1 MSADVPQTQIT
12 QLQLP
17 ANREEQSLDLK
28 SVTPRT
34 ENMKVA
40 YITAGAAGMYC
51 GTCIHDNMVATV
63 LKKQGHNVSLIPTYT
78 PTRTDEANV
87 SMNRVFFG
95 GVNVY
100 LQQKLSI
107 FRHTPWTFD
116 KLLDNPALLNGLAR
130 FSGATDARD
139 LGQLTISML
148 QAEHGYQKKELAKLV
163 KWLAEENKPD
173 IVYLTNSMLVG
184 FTREI
189 KKALNVPVICA
200 LQGED
205 IFLQDLIEPYKT
217 EAVALLQERSADAD
231 GFIAPC
237 NYYAQFMADV
247 YLDAPLDKIHVVPL
261 GLNMDGH
268 GSSTEKPE
276 PPPFII
282 GYLARICPEK
292 GLHILV
298 DAFQIIA
305 EAMGANNVQLHVAGY
320 LGKKDE
326 PYLEELVNQIQASGL
341 SESFV
346 HHGEVTRTQKIDF
359 LNRLHVFSVPTVY
372 RESKGLS
379 IIESLANGVPVVQP
393 HHGTFPEMISTTDG
407 GILVEPESAKA
418 VAMGIMELINDA
430 EQRRHLGET
439 GKMNVHQKFNDTAIA
454 EQLLKVFEKYT

>member
-1 MSADVPQTQIT
+1 
-12 QLQLP
+12 
-17 ANREEQSLDLK
+17 
-28 SVTPRT
+28 
-34 ENMKVA
+34 MKVA

-87 SMNRVFFG
+87 SLNRVFFG
-95 GVNVY
+95 GINVY
-100 LQQKLSI
+100 LQQKLSF

-116 KLLDNPALLNGLAR
+116 KLLDNPTLLNGLAR
-130 FSGATDARD
+130 FSSSTDAQD
-139 LGQLTISML
+139 LGQLTVSML
-148 QAEHGYQKKELAKLV
+148 SAEQGHQSKELAKLV
-163 KWLAEENKPD
+163 KWLVEENKPD

-184 FTREI
+184 FTKKI
-189 KKALNVPVICA
+189 KKALDIPVICA

-205 IFLQDLIEPYKT
+205 IFLQDLIEPYRSET
-217 EAVALLQERSADAD
+217 LTLLRERAADPD
-231 GFIAPC
+231 GFVAPC
-237 NYYAQFMADV
+237 RYYAQFMADT
-247 YLDAPLDKIHVVPL
+247 YLNVPIDKIDVVPL

-268 GSSTEKPE
+268 GLPAQTPE

-298 DAFQIIA
+298 DAFRLVA
-305 EAMGANNVQLHVAGY
+305 ETLGADNVQLHVAGY

-326 PYLEELVNQIQASGL
+326 PYLEELVNQIRAWDL
-341 SESFV
+341 SDSFV

-393 HHGTFPEMISTTDG
+393 RHGTFPEMIDATNG
-407 GILVEPESAKA
+407 GILVEPESPES
-418 VAMGIMELINDA
+418 VAAGLIELLNDTD
-430 EQRRHLGET
+430 RREHLGET
-439 GKMNVHQKFNDTAIA
+439 GKINVHQKFSDTIIA
-454 EQLLKVFEKYT
+454 EQLLKVFKKYTE

>member
-1 MSADVPQTQIT
+1 
-12 QLQLP
+12 
-17 ANREEQSLDLK
+17 
-28 SVTPRT
+28 
-34 ENMKVA
+34 MKVA

-116 KLLDNPALLNGLAR
+116 KLLDSPALLNGLAR
-130 FSGATDARD
+130 FSGATAASD
-139 LGQLTISML
+139 LGQLTVSML
-148 QAEHGYQKKELAKLV
+148 SAEQGYQRKELTKLV

-189 KKALNVPVICA
+189 KNALDVPVICA

-217 EAVALLQERSADAD
+217 EALALLRERAVDAD
-231 GFIAPC
+231 GFVAPC
-237 NYYAQFMADV
+237 DYYAQFMADA
-247 YLDAPLDKIHVVPL
+247 YLDVPLDKIHIVPL
-261 GLNMDGH
+261 GLNIDGH
-268 GSSTEKPE
+268 GLPVEKPE

-326 PYLEELVNQIQASGL
+326 PYLEELINQIQASGL

-346 HHGEVTRTQKIDF
+346 HHGEVTRTEKIDF

-379 IIESLANGVPVVQP
+379 VIESLANGVPVVQP
-393 HHGTFPEMISTTDG
+393 QHGTFPEMISATGG
-407 GILVEPESAKA
+407 GILVEPESAEA
-418 VAMGIMELINDA
+418 LAMGIMELLNDA
-430 EQRRHLGET
+430 EQREHLGKT
-439 GKMNVHQKFNDTAIA
+439 GKMNVHQKFNDTAVA
-454 EQLLKVFEKYT
+454 EQLLKVFEKYI

>member
-1 MSADVPQTQIT
+1 MIP
-12 QLQLP
+12 
-17 ANREEQSLDLK
+17 R
-28 SVTPRT
+28 PRT

-116 KLLDNPALLNGLAR
+116 KLLDSPALLNGLAR
-130 FSGATDARD
+130 FSGSTDARD
-139 LGQLTISML
+139 LGQLTVSML
-148 QAEHGYQKKELAKLV
+148 RAEQGYQKKELAKLV

-173 IVYLTNSMLVG
+173 IVYLTNSMLIG

-189 KKALNVPVICA
+189 KQALDVPVICA

-217 EAVALLQERSADAD
+217 EALALLQERAADAD
-231 GFIAPC
+231 GFVAPC
-237 NYYAQFMADV
+237 DYYAQFMADA
-247 YLDAPLDKIHVVPL
+247 YLNVPVNKIDVVPL

-268 GSSTEKPE
+268 GLLVEKPA

-298 DAFQIIA
+298 DAFLRVA
-305 EAMGANNVQLHVAGY
+305 ETFGAHNVQLHVAGY

-326 PYLEELVNQIQASGL
+326 PYLEELVNQIQAAGL
-341 SESFV
+341 ADSFV
-346 HHGEVTRTQKIDF
+346 HHGEVTRTEKINF

-393 HHGTFPEMISTTDG
+393 HHGTFPEMIKATEG
-407 GILVEPESAKA
+407 GILVEPESPEA
-418 VAMGIMELINDA
+418 VAAGIIELLNDT
-430 EQRRHLGET
+430 EQRESLGET
-439 GKMNVHQKFNDTAIA
+439 GKMNVHQKFNDAIVA
-454 EQLLKVFEKYT
+454 EQLLKVFEKFV

>member
-1 MSADVPQTQIT
+1 
-12 QLQLP
+12 
-17 ANREEQSLDLK
+17 
-28 SVTPRT
+28 
-34 ENMKVA
+34 MKVA
-40 YITAGAAGMYC
+40 YVTAGAAGMYC

-63 LKKQGHNVSLIPTYT
+63 LKKHGHSVSLIPTYT

-116 KLLDNPALLNGLAR
+116 KLLDRPALLNGLAR
-130 FSGATDARD
+130 FSGTTDARD

-163 KWLAEENKPD
+163 KWLTEENKPD

-189 KKALNVPVICA
+189 KKALDVPVICA

-205 IFLQDLIEPYKT
+205 IFLQDLIEPYKA
-217 EAVALLQERSADAD
+217 EALTLLRERAVDPD
-231 GFIAPC
+231 GFVAPC
-237 NYYAQFMADV
+237 HYYAQFMADA
-247 YLDAPLDKIHVVPL
+247 YLNVPVDKIDVVPL

-268 GSSTEKPE
+268 GVPAQKPE

-298 DAFQIIA
+298 DAFHTVA
-305 EAMGANNVQLHVAGY
+305 EAMGPNNVQLHVAGY

-379 IIESLANGVPVVQP
+379 IIEALANGVPVVQP
-393 HHGTFPEMISTTDG
+393 HHGTFPEMITATEG

-418 VAMGIMELINDA
+418 LAVGIMELLNDA
-430 EQRRHLGET
+430 EQRGHLGET

-454 EQLLKVFEKYT
+454 EQLLKVFEKYI

>member
-1 MSADVPQTQIT
+1 
-12 QLQLP
+12 
-17 ANREEQSLDLK
+17 
-28 SVTPRT
+28 
-34 ENMKVA
+34 MKVA

-87 SMNRVFFG
+87 SMDRVFFG
-95 GVNVY
+95 GINVY
-100 LQQKLSI
+100 LQQKLSL
-107 FRHTPWTFD
+107 FRRTPWTLD
-116 KLLDNPALLNGLAR
+116 KLLDNPTLLNGLAR
-130 FSGATDARD
+130 FSSSTDARD
-139 LGQLTISML
+139 LGQLAVSML
-148 QAEHGYQKKELAKLV
+148 RAEQGYQSKELAKLV
-163 KWLAEENKPD
+163 RWLAEENKPD

-189 KKALNVPVICA
+189 KKTLDVPVVCA

-217 EAVALLQERSADAD
+217 EALAFLRERALDPD
-231 GFIAPC
+231 GFVAPC
-237 NYYAQFMADV
+237 HYYAQFMAAT
-247 YLDAPLDKIHVVPL
+247 YLNVPLDKIDVVPL
-261 GLNMDGH
+261 GLNLDGH
-268 GSSTEKPE
+268 GLPVQKPP

-298 DAFQIIA
+298 DAFHQVA
-305 EAMGANNVQLHVAGY
+305 NALGAANVQLHVAGY

-326 PYLEELVNQIQASGL
+326 SYLEELVNQIHASNL

-346 HHGEVTRTQKIDF
+346 HHGELTRTEKIEF
-359 LNRLHVFSVPTVY
+359 FNRLHLFSVPTVY

-379 IIESLANGVPVVQP
+379 IIEALANGVPVVQP
-393 HHGTFPEMISTTDG
+393 RHGTFPEMLEATEG
-407 GILVEPESAKA
+407 GILVAPESAEA
-418 VAMGIMELINDA
+418 VATGIIELLTDT
-430 EQRRHLGET
+430 ERREVLGAQ

-454 EQLLKVFEKYT
+454 DQLLKVFGKYTEYAKRSGTSETPLS

>member
-1 MSADVPQTQIT
+1 
-12 QLQLP
+12 
-17 ANREEQSLDLK
+17 
-28 SVTPRT
+28 
-34 ENMKVA
+34 MKVA

-87 SMNRVFFG
+87 SLNRVFFG
-95 GVNVY
+95 GINVY
-100 LQQKLSI
+100 LQQKLSL
-107 FRHTPWTFD
+107 FRHTPWTLD
-116 KLLDNPALLNGLAR
+116 KLLDNPTLLNGLAR
-130 FSGATDARD
+130 FSSSTDARD

-148 QAEHGYQKKELAKLV
+148 SAEQGHQSKELAKLV

-189 KKALNVPVICA
+189 KKALEVPVICA

-205 IFLQDLIEPYKT
+205 IFLQDLIEPYRS
-217 EAVALLQERSADAD
+217 EAFVLLRERAVDPD
-231 GFIAPC
+231 GFVAPC
-237 NYYAQFMADV
+237 RYYAQFMADT
-247 YLDAPLDKIHVVPL
+247 YLNVPIAKIDVVPL

-268 GSSTEKPE
+268 GLPVEKPE

-298 DAFQIIA
+298 DAFRLVA
-305 EAMGANNVQLHVAGY
+305 EALGADNVQLHVAGY

-326 PYLEELVNQIQASGL
+326 PYLEELVNQIHGWNL
-341 SESFV
+341 SDSFV
-346 HHGEVTRTQKIDF
+346 HHGEVTRTEKIDF

-393 HHGTFPEMISTTDG
+393 RHGTFPEMIDATDG
-407 GILVEPESAKA
+407 GILVEPESPES
-418 VAMGIMELINDA
+418 VAAGLIELLNDTD
-430 EQRRHLGET
+430 RREYHGET
-439 GKMNVHQKFNDTAIA
+439 GKLNVHQKFSDTIVA

>member
-1 MSADVPQTQIT
+1 
-12 QLQLP
+12 
-17 ANREEQSLDLK
+17 
-28 SVTPRT
+28 
-34 ENMKVA
+34 MKVA

-116 KLLDNPALLNGLAR
+116 KLLDNPTLLNGLAR
-130 FSGATDARD
+130 FSGATDASD
-139 LGQLTISML
+139 LGQLTVSML
-148 QAEHGYQKKELAKLV
+148 SAEQGYQRKELTKLV

-189 KKALNVPVICA
+189 KNTLGVPVICA

-217 EAVALLQERSADAD
+217 EALVLLRERAVDAD
-231 GFIAPC
+231 GFVAPC
-237 NYYAQFMADV
+237 DYYAQFMADA
-247 YLDAPLDKIHVVPL
+247 YLDVPLDKIHIVPL
-261 GLNMDGH
+261 GLNIDGH
-268 GSSTEKPE
+268 GLSVEKPE

-326 PYLEELVNQIQASGL
+326 PYLEELINQIQASGL

-379 IIESLANGVPVVQP
+379 VIESLANGVPVVQP
-393 HHGTFPEMISTTDG
+393 QHGTFPEMISATEG
-407 GILVEPESAKA
+407 GILVAPESAEA
-418 VAMGIMELINDA
+418 VAMGIMELLNDA
-430 EQRRHLGET
+430 EQREHLGKT
-439 GKMNVHQKFNDTAIA
+439 GKMNVHQKFNDTAVA

>member
-1 MSADVPQTQIT
+1 M
-12 QLQLP
+12 
-17 ANREEQSLDLK
+17 EENHFLIASHTSK
-28 SVTPRT
+28 
-34 ENMKVA
+34 NMKVA

-63 LKKQGHNVSLIPTYT
+63 LKKQGHNVTLIPTYT

-87 SMNRVFFG
+87 SMDRVFFG
-95 GVNVY
+95 GINVY

-107 FRHTPWTFD
+107 FRHTPWAID
-116 KLLDNPALLNGLAR
+116 KLFDNPALLNGLSR
-130 FSGATDARD
+130 FSGSTDASD
-139 LGQLTISML
+139 LGELTVSML
-148 QAEHGYQKKELAKLV
+148 RAEHGHQKKELTKLV
-163 KWLAEENKPD
+163 KWLAEENRPD

-184 FTREI
+184 FTTQI
-189 KKALNVPVICA
+189 KKALDVPVVCA

-217 EAVALLQERSADAD
+217 EVLTLLRKRAAEAD
-231 GFIAPC
+231 GFVAPC
-237 NYYAQFMADV
+237 DYYAQFMADA
-247 YLDAPLDKIHVVPL
+247 YLAVPVDKIDIVPL

-268 GSSTEKPE
+268 GMLVEKPE

-298 DAFQIIA
+298 DAFQRVA
-305 EAMGANNVQLHVAGY
+305 EAFGADNVQLHVAGY

-326 PYLEELVNQIQASGL
+326 PYLEELINQIQEAGL
-341 SESFV
+341 SNSFV
-346 HHGEVTRTQKIDF
+346 HHGEVTRTEKIDF

-393 HHGTFPEMISTTDG
+393 HHGTFPEMLDATGG
-407 GILVEPESAKA
+407 GILVEPESPEALA
-418 VAMGIMELINDA
+418 TGIMELLNDA
-430 EQRRHLGET
+430 EQREHLGET
-439 GKMNVHQKFNDTAIA
+439 GRINTHQKFNDTAIA

>member
-1 MSADVPQTQIT
+1 
-12 QLQLP
+12 
-17 ANREEQSLDLK
+17 
-28 SVTPRT
+28 
-34 ENMKVA
+34 MKVA

-63 LKKQGHNVSLIPTYT
+63 LKKQGHNVYLIPTYT

-87 SMNRVFFG
+87 SMDRVFFG
-95 GVNVY
+95 GINVY
-100 LQQKLSI
+100 LQQKLSL

-116 KLLDNPALLNGLAR
+116 KLLDNPTLLNGLAR
-130 FSGATDARD
+130 FSSSTDAQD
-139 LGQLTISML
+139 LGQLTVSML
-148 QAEHGYQKKELAKLV
+148 SAEQGHQSKELAKLV
-163 KWLAEENKPD
+163 QWLVEENKPD

-189 KKALNVPVICA
+189 KKALDVPVICA

-205 IFLQDLIEPYKT
+205 IFLQDIIEPYRSEVFT
-217 EAVALLQERSADAD
+217 LLRERAVDPD
-231 GFIAPC
+231 GFVAPC
-237 NYYAQFMADV
+237 RYYAQFMADT
-247 YLDAPLDKIHVVPL
+247 YLHVPIDKIDVVPL

-268 GSSTEKPE
+268 GLPVEKPE

-298 DAFQIIA
+298 DAFRLVA
-305 EAMGANNVQLHVAGY
+305 EALGADNVQLHVAGY

-326 PYLEELVNQIQASGL
+326 PYLEELVNQIQTWGL
-341 SESFV
+341 SDSFV
-346 HHGEVTRTQKIDF
+346 HHGEVTRTQKINF

-393 HHGTFPEMISTTDG
+393 RHGTFPEMIDATDG
-407 GILVEPESAKA
+407 GILIEPESPES
-418 VAMGIMELINDA
+418 VATGIIELLNDT
-430 EQRRHLGET
+430 ERREYHGET
-439 GKMNVHQKFNDTAIA
+439 GKINVHQKFSDTIIA

>member
-1 MSADVPQTQIT
+1 MFSI
-12 QLQLP
+12 
-17 ANREEQSLDLK
+17 K
-28 SVTPRT
+28 T

-87 SMNRVFFG
+87 SLNRVFFG
-95 GVNVY
+95 GINVY
-100 LQQKLSI
+100 LQQKLSF
-107 FRHTPWTFD
+107 FRHTPWALD
-116 KLLDNPALLNGLAR
+116 KLLDNPTLLNGLAR
-130 FSGATDARD
+130 FSSSTAAQD
-139 LGQLTISML
+139 LGQLTVSML
-148 QAEHGYQKKELAKLV
+148 SAEQGHQSKELAKLV
-163 KWLAEENKPD
+163 KWLAEEDKPD

-189 KKALNVPVICA
+189 KKALDVPVICA

-205 IFLQDLIEPYKT
+205 IFLQDLIEPYRS
-217 EAVALLQERSADAD
+217 EALILLRERAMDPD
-231 GFIAPC
+231 GFVAPC
-237 NYYAQFMADV
+237 DYYARFMADT
-247 YLDAPLDKIHVVPL
+247 YLDVPIDKIDVVPL

-268 GSSTEKPE
+268 GVPVQKPE

-292 GLHILV
+292 GLHVLV
-298 DAFQIIA
+298 DAFRLVA
-305 EAMGANNVQLHVAGY
+305 EVLGADNVQLHVAGY

-326 PYLEELVNQIQASGL
+326 PYLEELVNQIQAWEL
-341 SESFV
+341 SDSFV
-346 HHGEVTRTQKIDF
+346 HHGEVTRTEKIEF

-379 IIESLANGVPVVQP
+379 IIESLANGVPVIQP
-393 HHGTFPEMISTTDG
+393 RHGAFPEMLDATDG
-407 GILVEPESAKA
+407 GILVEPKSAEA
-418 VAMGIMELINDA
+418 VAAGIIELLKDTD
-430 EQRRHLGET
+430 RREHLGET
-439 GKMNVHQKFNDTAIA
+439 GKTNVHQKFNDTIIA

>member
-1 MSADVPQTQIT
+1 MPISFNTGEVIFVS
-12 QLQLP
+12 L
-17 ANREEQSLDLK
+17 NIGYQSK
-28 SVTPRT
+28 
-34 ENMKVA
+34 NMKVA

-51 GTCIHDNMVATV
+51 GTCIHDNTIATV

-78 PTRTDEANV
+78 PTRTDETNV
-87 SMNRVFFG
+87 SLNRVFFG

-107 FRHTPWTFD
+107 FRHTPWAFD
-116 KLLDNPALLNGLAR
+116 RLLDSPTLLNGLAR
-130 FSGATDARD
+130 FSSATDARD
-139 LGQLTISML
+139 LGQLTVSML
-148 QAEHGYQKKELAKLV
+148 QAEQGHQKKELTKLV

-189 KKALNVPVICA
+189 KKALDVPVICG

-217 EAVALLQERSADAD
+217 EALDLLQERAAEAD

-237 NYYAQFMADV
+237 QYYAQFMADV
-247 YLDAPLDKIHVVPL
+247 YLKLSVHKIHVVPL

-268 GSSTEKPE
+268 GIPVEKPE

-292 GLHILV
+292 GLHVLV
-298 DAFQIIA
+298 DAFRSVA
-305 EAMGANNVQLHVAGY
+305 ETFGAHNVRLHVAGY

-326 PYLEELVNQIQASGL
+326 PYLEELVNQIQAWGL
-341 SESFV
+341 SDSFV
-346 HHGEVTRTQKIDF
+346 HYGEVARTEKIDF

-379 IIESLANGVPVVQP
+379 IIEALANGVPVVQP
-393 HHGTFPEMISTTDG
+393 RHGAFPEMLKATG
-407 GILVEPESAKA
+407 GGVLVEPESAEA
-418 VAMGIMELINDA
+418 LAAGIIELLNDTD
-430 EQRRHLGET
+430 QREHLGKT
-439 GKMNVHQKFNDTAIA
+439 GQANVHQNFNDEVIV
-454 EQLLKVFEKYT
+454 EQLLRVFGNYT

>member
-1 MSADVPQTQIT
+1 
-12 QLQLP
+12 
-17 ANREEQSLDLK
+17 
-28 SVTPRT
+28 
-34 ENMKVA
+34 MKVA

-87 SMNRVFFG
+87 SMDRVFFG
-95 GVNVY
+95 GINVY
-100 LQQKLSI
+100 LQQKLSL
-107 FRHTPWTFD
+107 FRHTPWTLD
-116 KLLDNPALLNGLAR
+116 KFLDNPTLLNGLAR
-130 FSGATDARD
+130 FSGSTDARD
-139 LGQLTISML
+139 LGQLTVSML
-148 QAEHGYQKKELAKLV
+148 SAEQGHQSKELAKLV
-163 KWLAEENKPD
+163 TWLVEENKPD

-189 KKALNVPVICA
+189 KKALDVPVICA

-205 IFLQDLIEPYKT
+205 IFLQDLIDPYKS
-217 EAVALLQERSADAD
+217 EALTLLRERAADPD
-231 GFIAPC
+231 GFVAPC
-237 NYYAQFMADV
+237 RYYAQFMADT
-247 YLDAPLDKIHVVPL
+247 YLNVPVDKIDVVPL

-268 GSSTEKPE
+268 GLAIQKPD

-298 DAFQIIA
+298 DAFRLVA
-305 EAMGANNVQLHVAGY
+305 EAVGADNVQLHVAGY

-326 PYLEELVNQIQASGL
+326 PYLEELVNQIQAWDL
-341 SESFV
+341 SDSFV
-346 HHGEVTRTQKIDF
+346 HHGEVTRTEKIEF

-379 IIESLANGVPVVQP
+379 IIESLANSVPVVQP
-393 HHGTFPEMISTTDG
+393 RHGAFPEMIGATDG
-407 GILVEPESAKA
+407 GILVEPESAES
-418 VAMGIMELINDA
+418 VAAGLIELLNDT
-430 EQRRHLGET
+430 ERREYLGET
-439 GKMNVHQKFNDTAIA
+439 GKINVHQKFNDTIIA

>member
-1 MSADVPQTQIT
+1 
-12 QLQLP
+12 
-17 ANREEQSLDLK
+17 
-28 SVTPRT
+28 
-34 ENMKVA
+34 MKVA

-116 KLLDNPALLNGLAR
+116 KLLDSPALLNGLAR
-130 FSGATDARD
+130 FSGATDASD
-139 LGQLTISML
+139 LGQLTVSML
-148 QAEHGYQKKELAKLV
+148 RAEHGYQKKELAKLV

-189 KKALNVPVICA
+189 KKALDVPVICA

-217 EAVALLQERSADAD
+217 EALALLRERAVDAD
-231 GFIAPC
+231 GFVAPC
-237 NYYAQFMADV
+237 DYYARFMAGA
-247 YLDAPLDKIHVVPL
+247 YLDVPLDKIHIVPL
-261 GLNMDGH
+261 GLNIDGH
-268 GSSTEKPE
+268 GLPVEKPE

-326 PYLEELVNQIQASGL
+326 PYLEELINQIQASGL

-393 HHGTFPEMISTTDG
+393 QHGTFPEMISATEG
-407 GILVEPESAKA
+407 GILVVPESAEA
-418 VAMGIMELINDA
+418 LAMGIMELLNDA
-430 EQRRHLGET
+430 EQREHLGKT
-439 GKMNVHQKFNDTAIA
+439 GKINVHQRFNDAAVA
-454 EQLLKVFEKYT
+454 EQLLKVFEKYI